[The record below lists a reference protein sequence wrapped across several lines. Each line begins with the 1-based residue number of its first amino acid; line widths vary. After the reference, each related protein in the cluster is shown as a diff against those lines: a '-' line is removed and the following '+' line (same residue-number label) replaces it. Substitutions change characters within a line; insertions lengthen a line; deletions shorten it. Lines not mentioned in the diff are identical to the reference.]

1 MTQPTPCP
9 HCPDGH
15 TPPTSGSQSWA
26 VWVTDTEDGDG
37 QPTNLMVART
47 GGAHVAESDA
57 EWMRARLN
65 GRDRADRAAVLDEA
79 ADGLSDAY
87 FPDGL
92 TVQNVRAHLR
102 RMAEEARS

>member
-15 TPPTSGSQSWA
+15 APADRGSQPWA
-26 VWVTDTEDGDG
+26 VWVSEHRDGDG
-37 QPTNLMVART
+37 QPTILMVART

-65 GRDRADRAAVLDEA
+65 GRDR
-79 ADGLSDAY
+79 
-87 FPDGL
+87 
-92 TVQNVRAHLR
+92 
-102 RMAEEARS
+102 